1 LRTLILWMFLAIS
14 VSLAIFLV
22 RLIVAPRQSYIALGI
37 VAVLLI
43 LCSITASQ
51 FWLSSLRPPWLW
63 FWYRR
68 VAFWLLTLAG
78 RNPLCASP
86 DEAILYAKAAKHYP
100 MYAAIAKKLRLIETD
115 AEGRMLWQ
123 TPLGAFWIPRG
134 ASRKWLVALIA
145 EQLQNAYAFKEQMGA
160 NGAVVFD
167 CGANV
172 GDFSRLALNNGAAMV
187 IAIEP
192 SPETAVCLRRNL
204 ADAIASRRAVI
215 YENGVWS
222 CEAKLF
228 LETANAEIPGAHRL
242 STGPDTT
249 EQGTWVKL
257 TTIDTIVD
265 ELRLDRVDFI
275 KMDVEGAEQNA
286 LLGGARSIARH
297 QPKLA
302 VATEHTDDRVA
313 NSRAVLEIVK
323 KIDPAYASR
332 SVCSTIVSSPSKG
345 YLIVP
350 EIIVFETP

>member
-1 LRTLILWMFLAIS
+1 MRTLILWLFLAIS
-14 VSLAIFLV
+14 ISLSTILV
-22 RLIVAPRQSYIALGI
+22 RLIVAPRQSFIALGI

-43 LCSITASQ
+43 LCIVTASQ

-68 VAFWLLTLAG
+68 IAFWLFTLAG

-86 DEAILYAKAAKHYP
+86 AEAILYAKAAKHYP
-100 MYAAIAKKLRLIETD
+100 MYTSIAKSIRLIETD
-115 AEGRMLWQ
+115 DEGRMFWQ
-123 TPLGAFWIPRG
+123 TPLGDFWIPKG
-134 ASRKWLVALIA
+134 ASREWLVALIA

-172 GDFSRLALNNGAAMV
+172 GDFSRLALNHGAAMV

-204 ADAIASRRAVI
+204 ADAIAGRRAVI
-215 YENGVWS
+215 YENGVWN

-228 LETANAEIPGAHRL
+228 LDTANSEVPGAHRL
-242 STGPDTT
+242 STLPDTE

-257 TTIDTIVD
+257 TTIDRIVD
-265 ELRLDRVDFI
+265 ELKLDRVDFI

-286 LLGGARSIARH
+286 LLGGARSIALH

-302 VATEHTDDRVA
+302 VATEHTNDRVA
-313 NSRAVLEIVK
+313 NSSAVLEIVK
-323 KIDPAYASR
+323 KIEPAYASR
-332 SVCSTIVSSPSKG
+332 SVCSTIISSPGAG

-350 EIIVFETP
+350 EIIVFEVP